1 MTKRPI
7 LVNAASGNAGLP
19 AALDRANCSTR
30 RFIMEQANTLPSQS
44 PSPAPKTT
52 GVLVLLTAKPGVT
65 REQVMK
71 IMPAE
76 IRATVR
82 LYLDGT
88 IRQWYSRSDGKGVV
102 FILDCNDTAEA
113 HAVMDGLPLSKEN
126 LMDHEF
132 IPIGPLMP
140 LGVLLG
146 GAPQPK

>member
-1 MTKRPI
+1 MEHPSIVVTGATGK
-7 LVNAASGNAGLP
+7 AGHSVVDV
-19 AALDRANCSTR
+19 A
-30 RFIMEQANTLPSQS
+30 QAQS
-44 PSPAPKTT
+44 PGREPKTT

-88 IRQWYSRSDGKGVV
+88 IRQWYSRGDGKGVV
-102 FILDCNDTAEA
+102 FILDCKDTAEA
-113 HAVMDGLPLSKEN
+113 HAVMDRLPLSKEN

-132 IPIGPLMP
+132 ISIGPLIP
-140 LGVLLG
+140 LGALLG
-146 GAPQPK
+146 GAPQAEASSAPR

>member
-1 MTKRPI
+1 
-7 LVNAASGNAGLP
+7 
-19 AALDRANCSTR
+19 
-30 RFIMEQANTLPSQS
+30 MEQPNTLVTSATGKTGRAGVDVAHSQS
-44 PSPAPKTT
+44 PSHEPKTT

-88 IRQWYSRSDGKGVV
+88 IGQWYSRGDGKGVV
-102 FILDCNDTAEA
+102 FILDCKDAAEA
-113 HAVMDGLPLSKEN
+113 HAVMDGLPLSAEN

-140 LGVLLG
+140 LGALLG
-146 GAPQPK
+146 GAPQQK

>member
-1 MTKRPI
+1 
-7 LVNAASGNAGLP
+7 
-19 AALDRANCSTR
+19 
-30 RFIMEQANTLPSQS
+30 MEQPNTLVTSTTGRTGRAVVDVAHSQS
-44 PSPAPKTT
+44 PSHEPKTT

-88 IRQWYSRSDGKGVV
+88 IRQWYSRGDGNGVV
-102 FILDCNDTAEA
+102 LMLDCNDAAEE
-113 HAVMDGLPLSKEN
+113 HAVTDGLPLSAEN

-140 LGVLLG
+140 LGALLG
-146 GAPQPK
+146 GAPQQK

>member
-1 MTKRPI
+1 MKT
-7 LVNAASGNAGLP
+7 
-19 AALDRANCSTR
+19 AN
-30 RFIMEQANTLPSQS
+30 E
-44 PSPAPKTT
+44 PKTT
-52 GVLVLLTAKPGVT
+52 GVLVLVTAKPGVT

-88 IRQWYSRSDGKGVV
+88 IRQWYSRGDGKGVV
-102 FILDCNDTAEA
+102 LILDCKDAAEA
-113 HAVMDGLPLSKEN
+113 HALIDGLPLSAEN

-140 LGVLLG
+140 LGALLRRLRL
-146 GAPQPK
+146 AEA

>member
-1 MTKRPI
+1 
-7 LVNAASGNAGLP
+7 
-19 AALDRANCSTR
+19 
-30 RFIMEQANTLPSQS
+30 MEQPNTLVTSTTGRAGRAVVDVAHSQS
-44 PSPAPKTT
+44 PSHEPKTT

-82 LYLDGT
+82 LYLDGA
-88 IRQWYSRSDGKGVV
+88 IRQWYSRGDGKGVV
-102 FILDCNDTAEA
+102 LMLDCKDAAEA
-113 HAVMDGLPLSKEN
+113 HAVMDGLPLSAEN

-140 LGVLLG
+140 LGALLG
-146 GAPQPK
+146 GAPQQK